1 VLATNL
7 ETQAYPCH
15 AFGDLYHQRWRI
27 EEAFKRLKLRLK
39 LESVSGL
46 SQQALIIDVA
56 AKILADNL
64 ASLFCAAASDEADLP
79 QRSRRCNRAYAVAQL
94 QRVLPRLV
102 MLIGDFIAT
111 FFEALEL
118 LGATTQRFVAGRSR
132 PRPAHHVKPHPS
144 NAYKG

>member
-1 VLATNL
+1 
-7 ETQAYPCH
+7 
-15 AFGDLYHQRWRI
+15 
-27 EEAFKRLKLRLK
+27 
-39 LESVSGL
+39 
-46 SQQALIIDVA
+46 
-56 AKILADNL
+56 
-64 ASLFCAAASDEADLP
+64 
-79 QRSRRCNRAYAVAQL
+79 
-94 QRVLPRLV
+94 